1 MTSIPEL
8 QYLSRTITKQL
19 NSEIKLLL
27 LGWGSNRRVLGLGLG
42 NRVIWERKYFIS
54 FKEHEFCISDTAPDN
69 YVEVCFLWLNSKTGS
84 EFVLEDE
91 LFQRAW
97 TKLPILVWIIISL
110 VSLIIKWHFA
120 LLKRINYLVAVK
132 SK

>member
-54 FKEHEFCISDTAPDN
+54 FKEHEFCISFTTPNN
-69 YVEVCFLWLNSKTGS
+69 YIEVFFLSILTN
-84 EFVLEDE
+84 
-91 LFQRAW
+91 FQNR
-97 TKLPILVWIIISL
+97 V
-110 VSLIIKWHFA
+110 
-120 LLKRINYLVAVK
+120 
-132 SK
+132 